1 MVRIAEVIMAL
12 VVVQLLSGCAMSEDN
27 GQADYYKGLASQQD
41 LQKISAIPAEKKP
54 IAVNQSNEI
63 TDHAP
68 QVVDTQKS
76 EIPRSEGNTSAET
89 VRFRENLKIGDMS
102 QCGMVVKIR
111 RPIVKIQ
118 MADNERWIRISEIY
132 PAGSGRLCRFNV
144 GGR

>member
-1 MVRIAEVIMAL
+1 MARIAEVIMAL
-12 VVVQLLSGCAMSEDN
+12 IVVQLLSGCAMSEDN

-41 LQKISAIPAEKKP
+41 LQKISVIPAEKKP

-76 EIPRSEGNTSAET
+76 EIPRSGGNRSAET
-89 VRFRENLKIGDMS
+89 VRFREHLKIGDMS

-118 MADNERWIRISEIY
+118 MTDHERWIRISEIY
-132 PAGSGRLCRFNV
+132 PASSGRLCRFN
-144 GGR
+144 GDGS

>member
-1 MVRIAEVIMAL
+1 MARIAEVIMAL
-12 VVVQLLSGCAMSEDN
+12 IVVQLLSGCAMSEDN

-132 PAGSGRLCRFNV
+132 PASSGRLCHFNV

>member
-1 MVRIAEVIMAL
+1 MARIAEVIMAL
-12 VVVQLLSGCAMSEDN
+12 IVVQLLSGCAMSEDK
-27 GQADYYKGLASQQD
+27 GQASYYKGLASQQD
-41 LQKISAIPAEKKP
+41 LQKISAIPAEKTP
-54 IAVNQSNEI
+54 IAVNQSNKI

-68 QVVDTQKS
+68 QVIDTEKS
-76 EIPRSEGNTSAET
+76 EPPRSEGNSSAET
-89 VRFRENLKIGDMS
+89 MRFREHLKIGDMS

-132 PAGSGRLCRFNV
+132 PASSGRLCRFNV